1 MFYFSG
7 VIISFFLAL
16 ILLAKRRKRLGDQV
30 LVVWLMLIGLHLLA
44 YYVYITGH
52 LTDYPVFLPLT
63 KPLPLLHGPML
74 YLYTRAQTQ
83 ERLRLWEAGHLIP
96 GVLLGLLLSPIA
108 FYSRESIEPFI
119 TGEAPEPYAT
129 FVQVADRLM
138 EVSGIVYIALSLFF
152 LLRYRSSLQERFSN
166 TERIQF
172 NWLLYLIIGLVV
184 VWGIIFFVRDDS
196 VLFGFVVL
204 FISWIGYFG
213 INQIPVFHNHQA
225 SALTLAEPVGGV
237 AMPVAVSEIPEQ
249 PVELSST
256 DSKYQKSKLEPE
268 ESERIHSL
276 LKQGMMD
283 HAYYEDPE
291 LTLDALAA
299 ELGVHPNH
307 LSQVINSLEHK
318 NFYQYVND
326 LRVEAFIR
334 LVQNDAHKQYTL
346 IALAYQCGFNSKATF
361 NRHFKKV
368 MGLTPSAYVELRS
381 LE

>member
-1 MFYFSG
+1 MFYFTG

-16 ILLAKRRKRLGDQV
+16 ILLAKRQKSLGDQV
-30 LVVWLMLIGLHLLA
+30 LVVWLVLIGLHLLA
-44 YYVYITGH
+44 YYMYISGYLLH
-52 LTDYPVFLPLT
+52 YPIFLPLT

-83 ERLRLWEAGHLIP
+83 ERLSIWETAHLIP

-108 FYSRESIEPFI
+108 FYSESSIQQFI
-119 TGEAPEPYAT
+119 TGQVLEPYAT

-138 EVSGIVYIALSLFF
+138 EVSGVVYVVLSLFF

-184 VWGIIFFVRDDS
+184 VWGIIFFVHDDA
-196 VLFGFVVL
+196 VLFGFVVF
-204 FISWIGYFG
+204 FIAWIGYFG
-213 INQIPVFHNHQA
+213 INQIPVFHNHRPLALADA
-225 SALTLAEPVGGV
+225 SAGTVTAALPLVPEEEPT
-237 AMPVAVSEIPEQ
+237 SEILPEG
-249 PVELSST
+249 
-256 DSKYQKSKLEPE
+256 KYQKSKLEAAE
-268 ESERIHSL
+268 AARIHAL
-276 LKQGMMD
+276 LKKGMAE
-283 HAYYEDPE
+283 HAYYEDAE
-291 LTLDALAA
+291 LTLDGLATAL
-299 ELGVHPNH
+299 GIHPNH
-307 LSQVINSLEHK
+307 LSQVINSLEGK

-334 LVQNDAHKQYTL
+334 LAQDPENKKYTL

-368 MGLTPSAYVELRS
+368 TGLTPSAYVEKNS
-381 LE
+381 